1 MCPQVITPPDSAN
14 RVISQ
19 LVDQYASQTG
29 ALLAR
34 AKEARCFPVLTTSRT
49 QMRHSTWRVAC
60 PK

>member
-1 MCPQVITPPDSAN
+1 MQVITPPDSAN

-34 AKEARCFPVLTTSRT
+34 AKEVLLFCADFAPYPTA
-49 QMRHSTWRVAC
+49 HL
-60 PK
+60 